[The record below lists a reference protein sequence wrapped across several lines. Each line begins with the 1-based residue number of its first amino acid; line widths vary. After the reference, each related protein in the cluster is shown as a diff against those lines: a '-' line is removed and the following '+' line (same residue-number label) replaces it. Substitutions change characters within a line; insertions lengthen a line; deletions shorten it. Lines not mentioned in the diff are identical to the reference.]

1 MISIALDMVIITPSF
16 QRVVNGCNKTIA
28 LEHGVRMDFDPGFG
42 KPGNYNKATVMCPLQ
57 LLDRG
62 ISLTESLLHVSECFL
77 VKMFSFTTEQ
87 MEEICT

>member
-1 MISIALDMVIITPSF
+1 MIFIALDMVIITPSF
-16 QRVVNGCNKTIA
+16 RRVVNGCNKTIA
-28 LEHGVRMDFDPGFG
+28 LEHGVRMDFDP
-42 KPGNYNKATVMCPLQ
+42 NKTVMCPLQ